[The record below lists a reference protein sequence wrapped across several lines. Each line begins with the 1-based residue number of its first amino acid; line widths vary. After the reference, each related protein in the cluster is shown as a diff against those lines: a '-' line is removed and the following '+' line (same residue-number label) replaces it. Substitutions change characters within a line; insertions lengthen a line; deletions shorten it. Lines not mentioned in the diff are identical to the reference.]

1 MINVEFF
8 AKPADRWFGKDLY
21 ELVSKDALSHS
32 SFVERWRRTSQ
43 GLFTGKQPRSGAAT
57 APATASQVAAYIRR
71 GNMVTNLALAL
82 MAKAIGDDIYVVT
95 SHVIE
100 KRSSVW

>member
-1 MINVEFF
+1 
-8 AKPADRWFGKDLY
+8 
-21 ELVSKDALSHS
+21 
-32 SFVERWRRTSQ
+32 
-43 GLFTGKQPRSGAAT
+43 
-57 APATASQVAAYIRR
+57 
-71 GNMVTNLALAL
+71 MVTNLALAL